1 MKLKVKDTR
10 GRIFKVTD
18 EAPVEKPV
26 KDAAELSADEIKKL
40 KRLIP
45 HLDDLLVLLETEK
58 AEHGEDFEK
67 ESFDVE
73 EDEDVEV
80 KEEDVQDECV
90 EEVEAEEEIEDD
102 ESEVIHDSKMSFG
115 ATERKKV
122 SDAANSEIDRD
133 QEVARAW
140 AKRYNG
146 GN

>member
-18 EAPVEKPV
+18 EAPVEKQV
-26 KDAAELSADEIKKL
+26 KDADELSADEIKKL

-80 KEEDVQDECV
+80 KEDVQDECI
-90 EEVEAEEEIEDD
+90 EEVEAEEVEDD
-102 ESEVIHDSKMSFG
+102 EPETIHDSKMSFG

-122 SDAANSEIDRD
+122 SDAANYEIDRD
-133 QEVARAW
+133 QEVAQAW